1 MPIQTLDLQ
10 SGVFAWGFV
19 VEFVGGSVGGPL
31 GGLLRGPSRV
41 HWGVHNI
48 IDTISILLTPK
59 IIKWFQPCRT
69 KVISDQRQKGLE

>member
-41 HWGVHNI
+41 HWGSFGVSI
-48 IDTISILLTPK
+48 ILL
-59 IIKWFQPCRT
+59 IQYQYF
-69 KVISDQRQKGLE
+69 